1 MANNEYM
8 VQRSG
13 ASCIKE
19 AYLLFINNIKR
30 IFLNTWKP
38 VLVLCLVA
46 GLGTLVLPPLF
57 SVNPI
62 DLPQSE
68 LQAIGNYAS
77 TVFIPVVYEVV
88 CFGVFFWI
96 LAHVQTMLTGGN
108 LKENIRHSMKF
119 YLASV
124 AFYAGLF
131 LLLNV
136 IAYLAGLSLVRG
148 GMPVGRLMYWLQIGW
163 GIVGL
168 LFLLQIPA
176 YCYAT
181 VKCLRDRELK
191 PFKAFG
197 SCWWGGI
204 RHWGFLFKV
213 FFITGIITMIIDC
226 VVFLPTAVILIA
238 SSVDA
243 FGQLVMGD
251 PSGLPSTFPVWQ
263 CLSIALS
270 TFILAYVGIWLYLN
284 FFYATCSLDV
294 RDQKKREAKAL
305 TVQPVEALGTKS
317 DYEEIK

>member
-1 MANNEYM
+1 
-8 VQRSG
+8 
-13 ASCIKE
+13 
-19 AYLLFINNIKR
+19 
-30 IFLNTWKP
+30 
-38 VLVLCLVA
+38 
-46 GLGTLVLPPLF
+46 
-57 SVNPI
+57 
-62 DLPQSE
+62 
-68 LQAIGNYAS
+68 
-77 TVFIPVVYEVV
+77 
-88 CFGVFFWI
+88 
-96 LAHVQTMLTGGN
+96 
-108 LKENIRHSMKF
+108 
-119 YLASV
+119 
-124 AFYAGLF
+124 
-131 LLLNV
+131 
-136 IAYLAGLSLVRG
+136 
-148 GMPVGRLMYWLQIGW
+148 MYWLQIGW

-213 FFITGIITMIIDC
+213 FFITGIITLIIDC

-305 TVQPVEALGTKS
+305 AVQPVEALGTKS